1 MGLLDQLTG
10 MLGNSTDGTEGQ
22 GSMLGAMNSLL
33 EQNGG
38 LGGLVEKFQQGGL
51 GEIVSSW
58 ISTGDNQVIAASQI
72 EQVLGNEQI
81 AALASKMGLDT
92 SQVAQSLATA
102 LPQLV
107 DKLTPNGEVP
117 AGNTDLL
124 SQGSTLLKGL
134 FGQS

>member
-10 MLGNSTDGTEGQ
+10 ALGSGAEGAEGQ
-22 GSMLGAMNSLL
+22 GGLMGAMGSLL

-38 LGGLVEKFQQGGL
+38 LGGLVEKFQQGGV

-58 ISTGDNQVIAASQI
+58 ISTGDNQAIAASQI
-72 EQVLGNEQI
+72 EQVLGHEQI
-81 AALASKMGLDT
+81 AALAGKMGLDT

-107 DKLTPNGEVP
+107 DKLTPDGEVP

-124 SQGSTLLKGL
+124 SQGSSLLKGL

>member
-10 MLGNSTDGTEGQ
+10 ALGSSTEGAEGQ
-22 GSMLGAMNSLL
+22 GGLMGAMGALL

-51 GEIVSSW
+51 GDVVSSW
-58 ISTGDNQVIAASQI
+58 ISTGDNQAIAASQI

-81 AALASKMGLDT
+81 AALAGKIGLDT

-107 DKLTPNGEVP
+107 DTLTPNGELP
-117 AGNTDLL
+117 AGNSDLL
-124 SQGSTLLKGL
+124 AQGSSLLKGL
-134 FGQS
+134 FGKS